1 MSGHKQNIIPLFW
14 FKKIIVTGFGY
25 HTNAHRYYKPIY
37 KLFIP
42 CLLELEE
49 IRNAGTRR
57 KLEEGN
63 RTIYFFPYFNDKQ
76 RFCCV

>member
-1 MSGHKQNIIPLFW
+1 M
-14 FKKIIVTGFGY
+14 GFGY

-42 CLLELEE
+42 YLLELEE